1 MRMVAPAKVWTV
13 EQVLALPWDGRRIEL
28 IDGVLLVN
36 GVEVPNGDLEH
47 LDPAMTPSASLLH
60 QRVLLELALELRS
73 WLHRTRAGVAV
84 IAPADVRIVPGT
96 VVQPDV
102 FVTPLVGGRAPR
114 ELVEIE
120 SLLLAV
126 EILSPSTARADR
138 GRKRALYQRAG
149 VPEYWIVDS
158 EFRRVERW
166 TEGAQNGEIVT
177 ATLEWLPPGA
187 PEPFRIDLASF
198 FARVLD

>member
-1 MRMVAPAKVWTV
+1 MRMVAPPKVWTV

-36 GVEVPNGDLEH
+36 GVEVPEGDL
-47 LDPAMTPSASLLH
+47 DRVDAAMTPSASLLH
-60 QRVLLELALELRS
+60 QRVLLELALDLRA
-73 WLHRTRAGVAV
+73 WLDRTRAGAVV

-96 VVQPDV
+96 VVQPDI

-138 GRKRALYQRAG
+138 GRKRSLYQRAG
-149 VPEYWIVDS
+149 VPEYWIVDT

-166 TEGAQNGEIVT
+166 PAGGQTGEIVT
-177 ATLEWLPPGA
+177 AALEWLPPGA
-187 PEPFRIDLASF
+187 SEPFRIDLEGF
-198 FARVLD
+198 FARLLD